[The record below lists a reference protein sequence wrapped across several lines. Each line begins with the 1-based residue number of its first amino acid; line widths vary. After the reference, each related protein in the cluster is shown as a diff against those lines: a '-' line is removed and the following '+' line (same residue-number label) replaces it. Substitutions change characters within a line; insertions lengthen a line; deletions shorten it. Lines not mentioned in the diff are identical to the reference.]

1 MSNPWGFTPEQ
12 QRRHARQRRQARWL
26 AAWHSWSFCFIL
38 LGFWLLHVL
47 VLGWFSYL
55 FRPETYLIRAG
66 DILADIEIDDKTKGK
81 VHRLWWNRHNCA
93 AARKAVA
100 LNTPDAPVRFTL
112 RQHPFFLDSEL
123 LSVRS
128 KGYNARWWDAREKDY
143 GWS

>member
-12 QRRHARQRRQARWL
+12 QRHYARQRRQARWL

-38 LGFWLLHVL
+38 LGYWLLHIL

-55 FRPETYLIRAG
+55 FKPETYLIRAG
-66 DILADIEIDDKTKGK
+66 DILDDINADRRNCKA
-81 VHRLWWNRHNCA
+81 HHLWWNKYHCEA
-93 AARKAVA
+93 AHKAVT
-100 LNTPDAPVRFTL
+100 LNEPDAIVRFTL
-112 RQHPFFLDSEL
+112 RQHPFFLDNEI

-128 KGYNARWWDAREKDY
+128 KGYNARWWDDREKNY